1 MGDIVLSA
9 GVRQNLL
16 SLQSTADLM
25 SLTQN
30 RLATGKKVNSALDN
44 PGNYFTSQALSNRAS
59 DLNALLDSIGQAQQ
73 TLKAA
78 DQGITSIMKLVES
91 AKSIAKQ
98 ARQAPQ
104 PTSAVYSAVSLSGN
118 PTDET
123 IGVANGAAFGAN
135 AVAGDAGNLVID
147 IGGTDYTVALAAGND
162 LDAFVATFNGTAG
175 LGATGAIT
183 ASNNAGALQL
193 TANNADVDFTIDA
206 TSTAGTLA
214 KLGGGIT
221 SGANVTSTSLLDNIG
236 ASGHTLTVAVNGGAN
251 NVITFGTGPGQV
263 STLAE
268 LNAMLG
274 TISGMTGSAN
284 NAAVNFNVASGGA
297 QTSLSLT
304 SSNAALTAALGIGGI
319 VGTTQG
325 TASVSAPDAT
335 RTSLQADFNN
345 VLQQVDALAGD
356 ASYNGINLLDGDNLK
371 VIFNEEGT
379 SSLTIAG
386 VTFDSAGLGLS
397 AVGGAGFQSDGD
409 IDTIIATVD
418 LALKTLRTQASAFG
432 ANLTTVETRQNF
444 TKGLIQVLETG
455 SDNLVLAD
463 TNEEGANLLALQTRQ
478 QLSTTALSLSAQAD
492 QAVLRLFG

>member
-16 SLQSTADLM
+16 ALQSTAELM

-123 IGVANGAAFGAN
+123 IGTTGDGAAITVANSTTYSFDININGAGAETVTYTSDATATYGEILAGLQASFATALTNSGVAAADIELVANGGNNGIRIN
-135 AVAGDAGNLVID
+135 ALNADIDFVISGNT
-147 IGGTDYTVALAAGND
+147 G
-162 LDAFVATFNGTAG
+162 AG
-175 LGATGAIT
+175 LTDNT
-183 ASNNAGALQL
+183 Y
-193 TANNADVDFTIDA
+193 D
-206 TSTAGTLA
+206 
-214 KLGGGIT
+214 
-221 SGANVTSTSLLDNIG
+221 STSLLDNIG
-236 ASGHTLTVAVNGGAN
+236 AFGHTLTVAVNGGAN

-304 SSNAALTAALGIGGI
+304 SSNVALTTALGIGGI

-325 TASVSAPDAT
+325 TASVSAPDPT

-379 SSLTIAG
+379 SSLT
-386 VTFDSAGLGLS
+386 
-397 AVGGAGFQSDGD
+397 
-409 IDTIIATVD
+409 
-418 LALKTLRTQASAFG
+418 
-432 ANLTTVETRQNF
+432 
-444 TKGLIQVLETG
+444 
-455 SDNLVLAD
+455 
-463 TNEEGANLLALQTRQ
+463 
-478 QLSTTALSLSAQAD
+478 
-492 QAVLRLFG
+492 